1 MPQLS
6 ACIEMI
12 FHELPFNNRIPAV
25 AAAGLPAF
33 EFWGW
38 QGKDLNA
45 LTALRDDH
53 GLVISSFSGHNG
65 GAIPLVDPANRE
77 AVVVSIRESCEVATR
92 LDCRTLIVTTGNA
105 IAEQSRESQHQA
117 VVDTLKAAARVAEDY
132 GVTLV
137 LEPLNILV
145 NHAGYY
151 LVSSTEGFD
160 IIREVARPSVRLLY
174 DVYHQ
179 QISEGFLTQTLVDH
193 AAMIGHIHV
202 ADTPGRHQPGT
213 GEINYRHI
221 FRVIDGIGYGGYV
234 GLEYLPEGDPLES
247 IRASLRLTE

>member
-1 MPQLS
+1 VPQLS

-12 FHELPFNNRIPAV
+12 FRELPFNDRIPAV
-25 AAAGLPAF
+25 AAAGLQAF

-77 AVVVSIRESCEVATR
+77 AVVASIRESCEVATR

-117 VVDTLKAAARVAEDY
+117 VVDT
-132 GVTLV
+132 
-137 LEPLNILV
+137 LNILV